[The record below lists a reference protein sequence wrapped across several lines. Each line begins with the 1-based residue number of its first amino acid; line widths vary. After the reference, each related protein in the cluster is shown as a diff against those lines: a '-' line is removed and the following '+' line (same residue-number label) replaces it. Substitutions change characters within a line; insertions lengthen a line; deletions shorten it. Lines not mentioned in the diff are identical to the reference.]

1 MLLASAAFSFL
12 IQGCSNEATVIKI
25 AYEHP
30 AMDASSD
37 SGPATAKAGKKEEG
51 NSIAQTKENTGD
63 GASDLQDTGKID
75 MPFGMGMELSPL
87 PVLNPTILPMAT
99 LTAPPLCT
107 PMPSPTLRPSPT
119 LAPMVTSTP
128 LITPTP
134 IPSPTKD
141 PAQALEDEA
150 KRYETAI
157 QKIQAERELQLRSF
171 ISQIGALEA
180 NKAAFP
186 ESAAEIQAEIDAI
199 NGSISALE
207 RDIAEKMQ
215 AEQERYL
222 AAIAPYGGG

>member
-1 MLLASAAFSFL
+1 
-12 IQGCSNEATVIKI
+12 
-25 AYEHP
+25 
-30 AMDASSD
+30 
-37 SGPATAKAGKKEEG
+37 
-51 NSIAQTKENTGD
+51 
-63 GASDLQDTGKID
+63 
-75 MPFGMGMELSPL
+75 
-87 PVLNPTILPMAT
+87 
-99 LTAPPLCT
+99 
-107 PMPSPTLRPSPT
+107 
-119 LAPMVTSTP
+119 MVTSTP